1 MSHQR
6 DEETFDSRVSMV
18 WFRDIGIFNL
28 RAIPTPIGFFSF
40 RELLFVGLGA
50 ALTIAGIALFWGNM
64 IGEIVSL
71 LPLAFMFYF
80 AKMRR
85 INMLAPEMYLFAPL
99 LGGSSKISN
108 QSGTKKTKKEPSRSI
123 EASNAMQVT
132 FSEKRPVPAQLNL
145 VVPFTGKEPKPIIL
159 LLDGHEVEGTKTSA
173 TRIDGDGAH
182 YTLNFVPDATDIGT
196 HKAEVR
202 FAGSTV
208 PIREFSLEV
217 RGEVVR
223 AA

>member
-1 MSHQR
+1 
-6 DEETFDSRVSMV
+6 MV

-40 RELLFVGLGA
+40 RELLFVGFGA

-64 IGEIVSL
+64 MGEIISL
-71 LPLAFMFYF
+71 LPLGFMFYF
-80 AKMRR
+80 AKVKR
-85 INMLAPEMYLFAPL
+85 INMIAPEMYLFAPL
-99 LGGSSKISN
+99 LGGRSKIS
-108 QSGTKKTKKEPSRSI
+108 SRAEPGKVKKEASKPT
-123 EASNAMQVT
+123 EVSNAMQVT

-145 VVPFTGKEPKPIIL
+145 VVPFTGKEPKPIVL
-159 LLDGHEVEGTKTSA
+159 LLDGNEVEGTKTSA
-173 TRIDGDGAH
+173 TRNDSGGAH

-217 RGEVVR
+217 RGEGVKTT
-223 AA
+223 

>member
-64 IGEIVSL
+64 IGEIISL

-99 LGGSSKISN
+99 LGGSSKISS
-108 QSGTKKTKKEPSRSI
+108 QSGTKKTKKEPSRPI

-173 TRIDGDGAH
+173 TRIDRDGAH